1 MLDTTEYDPHSPKCI
16 NDIVGNTELW
26 KTLAQQ
32 ITENNCTNLVLVG
45 PSGCGKSLFLRLALS
60 GFLTLIIDC
69 TANFG
74 LRDVRDSIRLFA
86 RGGRDGRNLRWIIF
100 EHADALTADT
110 QAYLRRMLETTYN
123 TTRICFECS
132 DAGAITEPI
141 LSRCTLR
148 NVYSPDATEIRYE
161 LLRRTDRKIS
171 DEMLTIL
178 CKETN
183 LRSTLLRAFV
193 SVYFKDNNLL
203 KDSTLIESILSKKS
217 KMDLLAWALEAESVC
232 RNNGIDLRALLVAGW
247 PQNHIVTQTLT
258 LWSRLGGISGRSQ
271 FFACLAALHD
281 KSVITVAA

>member
-1 MLDTTEYDPHSPKCI
+1 MLDTTEYDPHSPKSLD
-16 NDIVGNTELW
+16 DIVGNTELW
-26 KTLAQQ
+26 KALALQ
-32 ITENNCTNLVLVG
+32 IKENKCTNLVLVG

-86 RGGRDGRNLRWIIF
+86 RGGRDRGNLRWIIF

-110 QAYLRRMLETTYN
+110 QAYLRRMLETTHN

-148 NVYSPDATEIRYE
+148 NVYAPDATEIRYE

-171 DEMLTIL
+171 GDIL
-178 CKETN
+178 DILSKESN
-183 LRSTLLRAFV
+183 LRSSLLRAFA
-193 SVYFKDNNLL
+193 SVHFKENNLMR
-203 KDSTLIESILSKKS
+203 DANLIQEILSKKEG
-217 KMDLLAWALEAESVC
+217 KDLLMWALEAEATC

-247 PQNHIVTQTLT
+247 PHHHIVTQTLT

-271 FFACLAALHD
+271 FFACVAALHGI
-281 KSVITVAA
+281 V